1 MHRPIVG
8 RLAGG
13 LPALVVMRDLATPY
27 ASAIETES
35 TGEGKM
41 RRTAVEPIGRAIVVW
56 HDTGMSKVDQERVVY
71 RTCPLCEATC
81 GLEIT
86 VKGDKVSRIRG
97 DRDDVFSRGFICPK
111 GSTLKQLHED
121 PDRLRKPLIK
131 RNGEHVEV
139 SWQEAWAEVERG
151 LMGVINTHGRG
162 SVGTY
167 VGNPNAHNLAP
178 LLYNRAWMQAIG
190 TKQRFSASSVDQLPK
205 QVASAYMFG
214 TVASVAIPDLDRTD
228 YVLMLG
234 ADPYESNGSLCTAPD
249 FPGRLEA
256 LRERG
261 GKLVVVDPRRS
272 RTAESADEWLAIRP
286 NGDALFLAAI
296 AHTILASGKADVGDH
311 VRAHIAGFDQLSG
324 ALAPFEPE
332 AVEQAIGIDA
342 KTIRRIAAEL
352 SDAPTALVYGRIGTT
367 TVSFGTTASW
377 LVDVINTITGNLDK
391 AGGVMFPMP
400 AAGNQT
406 TRGESGTGKGFR
418 IGHGYSRVRKSPE
431 AIGEYPVSVMAEE
444 MLTPGEGQIRAMV
457 TVAGNPLLS
466 TPNGEQLEKA
476 FESLEFMVSVDI
488 YLNETTRHADVILP
502 PPSHLERSHYD
513 MVFTAFSIR
522 NVANFSEAV
531 FEREADQPDEW
542 QILAK
547 LAGIAQGA
555 GADVHPAVIDEYV
568 FGSLLSNLLKDKS
581 SPIHGRSE
589 EEIRGIVDA
598 TKLCGPERILDTL
611 LRTGPY
617 GEAFG
622 ANPKGINLQTLRDQP
637 HGVDFGALEPRIPEV
652 LRTPSGKV
660 ELAPKELLADLD
672 RLKEAMHE
680 VDADGLLLV
689 GRRHLRSNNSWMH
702 NVSVLV
708 KGRQRCTLQMH
719 PEDAQRAGVTDGGNA
734 RITSRVGSIVA
745 VVEVTQNIR
754 PRVVSLPHGW
764 GHGVSGT
771 KMTIAAERA
780 GVNSNVLTDED
791 QMDPLSGTSVLNGI
805 PVTVAA
811 VIHS

>member
-1 MHRPIVG
+1 MF
-8 RLAGG
+8 
-13 LPALVVMRDLATPY
+13 
-27 ASAIETES
+27 
-35 TGEGKM
+35 K
-41 RRTAVEPIGRAIVVW
+41 PIGDSDFVW
-56 HDTGMSKVDQERVVY
+56 HDTGMSIVDQERVVY

-97 DRDDVFSRGFICPK
+97 DRDDVLSHGFICPK

-178 LLYNRAWMQAIG
+178 LLYNRVWMQAIG
-190 TKQRFSASSVDQLPK
+190 TRQRFSASSVDQLPK
-205 QVASAYMFG
+205 QIASAYMFG

-234 ADPYESNGSLCTAPD
+234 ANPYASNGSLCTAPD

-256 LRERG
+256 LRARG

-272 RTAESADEWLAIRP
+272 KTAQEADEWLAIRP
-286 NGDALFLAAI
+286 NGDALLLAAL
-296 AHTILASGKADVGDH
+296 ANTIFASGKADVGDH
-311 VRAHIAGFDQLSG
+311 VRSHVAGFDELPKV
-324 ALAPFEPE
+324 LAPFTPE
-332 AVEQAIGIDA
+332 AVAHAVGIDA
-342 KTIRRIAAEL
+342 TTIRRIAGEL
-352 SDAPTALVYGRIGTT
+352 CDAPTALVYGRIGTT
-367 TVSFGTTASW
+367 TVTFGTTASW
-377 LVDVINTITGNLDK
+377 LIDVINTITGNLDK
-391 AGGVMFPMP
+391 AGGVMFPLP
-400 AAGNQT
+400 AAGNLT
-406 TRGESGTGKGFR
+406 TRGESGRGKGFR
-418 IGHGYSRVRKSPE
+418 IGHGYSRVRQSPE

-444 MLTPGEGQIRAMV
+444 ILTTGDGQIRAMV
-457 TVAGNPLLS
+457 TVAGNPVLS
-466 TPNGEQLEKA
+466 TPNGAQLDKA
-476 FESLEFMVSVDI
+476 FESLEFMVAVDI
-488 YLNETTRHADVILP
+488 YLNETTRHANVILP

-555 GADVHPAVIDEYV
+555 GSDVDPVVIDDYV
-568 FGSLLSNLLKDKS
+568 YGSLLSNLLKDKS
-581 SPIHGRSE
+581 SPLHGRSE
-589 EEIRGIVDA
+589 EEIRALVDQ
-598 TKLCGPERILDTL
+598 TQLSGPERILDTL
-611 LRTGPY
+611 LRSGPY
-617 GEAFG
+617 GDAFG
-622 ANPKGINLQTLRDQP
+622 ANPKGISLQTLRDQP

-660 ELAPKELLADLD
+660 ELAPTELVADVE
-672 RLKEAMHE
+672 RLEKAMHD
-680 VDADGLLLV
+680 VDTEGLLLV

-702 NVSVLV
+702 NISVLV
-708 KGRQRCTLQMH
+708 KGKPRCTLQMH
-719 PEDAQRAGVTDGGNA
+719 PGDAQRAGIVDGGRA
-734 RITSRVGSIVA
+734 RITSRVGSVDA
-745 VVEVTQNIR
+745 VVEVTQDIR
-754 PRVVSLPHGW
+754 ERVVSLPHGW
-764 GHGVSGT
+764 GHAVRGT
-771 KMTIAAERA
+771 KMRVAAERA

-805 PVTVAA
+805 PVTVAV
-811 VIHS
+811 VIH